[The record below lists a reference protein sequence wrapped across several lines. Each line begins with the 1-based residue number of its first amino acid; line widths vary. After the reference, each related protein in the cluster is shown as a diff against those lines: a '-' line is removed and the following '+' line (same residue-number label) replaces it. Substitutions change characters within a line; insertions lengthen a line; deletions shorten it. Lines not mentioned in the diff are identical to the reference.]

1 MYYPRN
7 TSPAPSRESF
17 VTREA
22 DELEN
27 ISRVVEGS
35 GRPQLE
41 VRSREVH
48 RRFFTT
54 RPWTLTS
61 ALTYIAAGGR
71 FDFDK
76 SVDFESQASRTAA
89 GEAQATRDWLLS
101 LQDSSHAA

>member
-22 DELEN
+22 DELED

-35 GRPQLE
+35 GRPKIE
-41 VRSREVH
+41 VRSREVP

-54 RPWTLTS
+54 RPWTLSS
-61 ALTYIAAGGR
+61 ALSYIAAGGR

-76 SVDFESQASRTAA
+76 RVDFESQASRTAA

-101 LQDSSHAA
+101 LQDSRHAA

>member
-1 MYYPRN
+1 MHYPRN
-7 TSPAPSRESF
+7 TSPAPARESF

-41 VRSREVH
+41 VQSREVH

-61 ALTYIAAGGR
+61 ALSYIAAGGR
-71 FDFDK
+71 FDFARR
-76 SVDFESQASRTAA
+76 VDFESQASRTAA

-101 LQDSSHAA
+101 LQDPRHAA

>member
-1 MYYPRN
+1 MYFPRN

-22 DELEN
+22 YEREST
-27 ISRVVEGS
+27 SRVVEGP

-54 RPWTLTS
+54 RPWTLSS

-71 FDFDK
+71 FDFDRW
-76 SVDFESQASRTAA
+76 VDFESQASRTAA

-101 LQDSSHAA
+101 LQDTRHAA

>member
-22 DELEN
+22 DELED

-35 GRPQLE
+35 GRPKIE

-54 RPWTLTS
+54 RPWTLSS
-61 ALTYIAAGGR
+61 ALSYIAA
-71 FDFDK
+71 DK
-76 SVDFESQASRTAA
+76 RVDFESQASRTAA

-101 LQDSSHAA
+101 LQDSRHAA